1 MTAKVL
7 AHYMLFGPAT
17 EHATRSMLIGGR
29 QYIARFAPA
38 VGFSVSDATN
48 AQTVTIVGDTRAV
61 PATVDAQLQAA
72 GCIVERLKGDQYL
85 IDAVLAE
92 RVTRGVE

>member
-1 MTAKVL
+1 MVAKVL

-17 EHATRSMLIGGR
+17 DHATRSMLIGAR
-29 QYIARFAPA
+29 QFLARFAPT

-48 AQTVTIVGDTRAV
+48 AQTVTIVGDARAV
-61 PATVDAQLQAA
+61 PADVDARLQAA
-72 GCIVERLKGDQYL
+72 GCIVERLNGDQYAV
-85 IDAVLAE
+85 DAVLAE